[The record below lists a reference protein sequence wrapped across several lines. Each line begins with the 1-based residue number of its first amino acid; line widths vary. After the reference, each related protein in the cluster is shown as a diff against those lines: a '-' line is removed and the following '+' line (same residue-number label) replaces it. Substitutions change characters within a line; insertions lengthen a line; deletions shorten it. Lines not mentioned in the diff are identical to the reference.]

1 MSASGNENQ
10 LSKNPAVTAQNG
22 GNNNPRTPPFGTSQ
36 RPSFR
41 CSPKAMR
48 PLGIKIGFDT
58 QEGASVVRMCKLF
71 AGMEDFA
78 SLEYIVQ
85 PFFWRVQH
93 KVTER
98 DSTRIESKRPDWNTT
113 FKLVGNNTQSNK
125 ESGFEP
131 TESNHRPESC
141 NLSKSHE

>member
-36 RPSFR
+36 RSSFR

-48 PLGIKIGFDT
+48 PLGMKMGF
-58 QEGASVVRMCKLF
+58 
-71 AGMEDFA
+71 
-78 SLEYIVQ
+78 
-85 PFFWRVQH
+85 
-93 KVTER
+93 